1 MKKLKKEKIEVISF
15 EKNKNKNLKEKLN
28 NLSLQKF
35 KDKLDNVNKNIKPT
49 LQKVANKTKG
59 ASLKVKDGIVKT
71 KDKATNKIKENN
83 KKRKENKEKKVVTKE
98 NKVKNNKT
106 NKANTINK
114 DRKNNNKPKNKINA
128 KEKRKKKNKE
138 EKTHPILK
146 FILKFFLT
154 IFFLFLLFLLGCTA
168 YIVHES
174 PEFDPDNLQ
183 RNNGTLVYDRNNNLI
198 TVLGN
203 EKRQKVTYD
212 ELPEVLVDAI
222 IATEDSKFFQHNGVD
237 IPRFLKATFAFLT
250 GDDAGGASTI
260 TMQLSKNSF
269 TSVESTG
276 IKGIIRKLT
285 DVYLSVFHIER
296 EYTKEELLEFYVN
309 SPYMGGSS
317 YGVQQ
322 ASKTYFNKNVS
333 DLSLVEAATLA
344 GLFQSPSA
352 YDPYQHPD
360 KIEER
365 KNQVLSL
372 MKRHG
377 YITNEEYEI
386 ACSIKVKDILNDG
399 SKKSTTEYQGFVDT
413 VVQEVID
420 TTGNNPYE
428 VPMAIYT
435 TLDTG
440 KQDIINNFYETHEFK
455 DDKVEAGIGVIDN
468 KTGEILAVGAGRNK
482 SREMTFNYA
491 TQINRHPGSTAKPL
505 FDYAP
510 GIEYEQWSTF
520 KTFYDKPTSY
530 TNGPVIKN
538 WDNQYK
544 GYMTLKECLAQSRNT
559 CALQAF
565 QELDS
570 KKIREF
576 VETLGIKPE
585 VNSDGSIGEWHSIGA
600 FTGVNPVQ
608 LAGAYAAFGNEGYY
622 TTPHSYTKI
631 VYFNTGKEY
640 KPEYEKVK
648 AMSEETAYMISF
660 ILQEVTSS
668 RVYVE
673 GTEIATKTGTSSYD
687 EELTDALGISSDV
700 IQDSWTV
707 TYSPDYTIAI
717 WYGYDELTVDNY
729 ITMSH
734 SNIERVNI
742 QSEIVNKIMKTN
754 SKFTKPDD
762 VIIKYIGGA
771 QHCYIKGTNPYS
783 SYTPNANV
791 DTTTPKK
798 ETTESTKPKEE
809 EEIIE
814 EKPEEPSTDNPPVTP
829 PTTGGDEGEGEESE
843 GGNPGTGE
851 TTAP

>member
-1 MKKLKKEKIEVISF
+1 MKKNIFKKDKIEILKF
-15 EKNKNKNLKEKLN
+15 NDKNLK
-28 NLSLQKF
+28 
-35 KDKLDNVNKNIKPT
+35 DKLEEKIIKLKPKIK
-49 LQKVANKTKG
+49 KVALKTKG
-59 ASLKVKDGIVKT
+59 ATKKVKNGLSKT
-71 KDKATNKIKENN
+71 KNNLSHKLKDSNQKRKLKNLDKKEINEEKRKIRNENKQRRNEYKEFKNNEKKKIKEQRKTSKKNN
-83 KKRKENKEKKVVTKE
+83 KKTPNTNKEK
-98 NKVKNNKT
+98 
-106 NKANTINK
+106 
-114 DRKNNNKPKNKINA
+114 R
-128 KEKRKKKNKE
+128 
-138 EKTHPILK
+138 HPILK
-146 FILKFFLT
+146 FILKLFLT
-154 IFFLFLLFLLGCTA
+154 IFFLFMLFLLGCTA
-168 YIVHES
+168 YIIHES
-174 PEFDPDNLQ
+174 PEFNPDNLQ

-212 ELPEVLVDAI
+212 ELPEVLIDAI

-260 TMQLSKNSF
+260 TMQLSKNSY

-352 YDPYQHPD
+352 YDPYQYPD
-360 KIEER
+360 EIEKR

-372 MKRHG
+372 MLRHG
-377 YITNEEYEI
+377 YITENEYEI
-386 ACSIKVKDILNDG
+386 AKEIKVADILNDG
-399 SKKSTTEYQGFVDT
+399 SKKSTTKYQGFVDT

-435 TLDTG
+435 TLDTK
-440 KQDIINNFYETHEFK
+440 KQDVINNFYATHEFK
-455 DDKVEAGIGVIDN
+455 DSKVEAGIGVVDN
-468 KTGEILAVGAGRNK
+468 KTGEILAVGAGRYKNK
-482 SREMTFNYA
+482 EMSFNYA

-510 GIEYEQWSTF
+510 GIEYEHWSTF

-544 GYMTLKECLAQSRNT
+544 GYMTLKDCLSQSRNT

-565 QELDS
+565 QELDN
-570 KKIREF
+570 KKIRTF
-576 VETLGIKPE
+576 VEGLGIKPE

-600 FTGVNPVQ
+600 FNGVNPVQ

-640 KPEYEKVK
+640 KPEYKKTK
-648 AMSEETAYMISF
+648 AMNEETAYMISF
-660 ILQEVTSS
+660 ILQNVTSS
-668 RVYVE
+668 SVHVD

-687 EELTDALGISSDV
+687 EELTDALGISGDV

-717 WYGYDELTVDNY
+717 WYGYDKLSVDSY

-734 SNIERVNI
+734 SNVERVLI

-754 SKFTKPDD
+754 SVFKKPED

-791 DTTTPKK
+791 KEETPKK
-798 ETTESTKPKEE
+798 KQEESTKPKEE
-809 EEIIE
+809 EIVE
-814 EKPEEPSTDNPPVTP
+814 EKPVEEEPTNPNPPVDPGGEVTP
-829 PTTGGDEGEGEESE
+829 PSGEGEGQ
-843 GGNPGTGE
+843 NPGE
-851 TTAP
+851 TVAP